1 LACKYAEML
10 HEAGGDVDGARA
22 VYERGVDAS
31 DGGNAAVWEGW
42 INFERSVGEPSA
54 ALGEVA
60 KVVERCCDGPD
71 AAKRLPAHE
80 RERFSSM
87 YVEYADLIGSS
98 EALAAAERAHLT
110 RFPRGSLAGGG
121 FRNLKR
127 SVSSAGLGVADVA
140 AKAAKDSAAHAAYYA
155 QYYAQYQ

>member
-1 LACKYAEML
+1 
-10 HEAGGDVDGARA
+10 
-22 VYERGVDAS
+22 
-31 DGGNAAVWEGW
+31 VWEGW
-42 INFERSVGEPSA
+42 INFERSVGEPSV

-87 YVEYADLIGSS
+87 YVEYADLLGSS
-98 EALAAAERAHLT
+98 EALAAAERAHLG

-121 FRNLKR
+121 RKR
-127 SVSSAGLGVADVA
+127 SAATAGFGVADVA

-155 QYYAQYQ
+155 QYCAQYQ

>member
-1 LACKYAEML
+1 
-10 HEAGGDVDGARA
+10 
-22 VYERGVDAS
+22 
-31 DGGNAAVWEGW
+31 
-42 INFERSVGEPSA
+42 
-54 ALGEVA
+54 
-60 KVVERCCDGPD
+60 
-71 AAKRLPAHE
+71 
-80 RERFSSM
+80 M

-98 EALAAAERAHLT
+98 EVLAAAERAHLT